1 MLSTASSTARRCP
14 SPHPPPPPSF
24 PFFAS
29 SSLLALATLARCPC
43 CLSLI
48 CVALPTLQTGHGCQH
63 LSPLPPPYTDCLLPA
78 PPPLGPAAPFSCRN
92 LLITFLVLSNYVL
105 LMHSNL
111 YLAGRRYLCHAPLST
126 PTFWARLFF
135 ELLLFGHKFLPLSDS
150 LSLSLRFNSGYLLA
164 AILFSASCY
173 YLQPPAE

>member
-1 MLSTASSTARRCP
+1 
-14 SPHPPPPPSF
+14 
-24 PFFAS
+24 
-29 SSLLALATLARCPC
+29 
-43 CLSLI
+43 
-48 CVALPTLQTGHGCQH
+48 
-63 LSPLPPPYTDCLLPA
+63 
-78 PPPLGPAAPFSCRN
+78 
-92 LLITFLVLSNYVL
+92 
-105 LMHSNL
+105 MHSNL
-111 YLAGRRYLCHAPLST
+111 YLAARRNLCHAPLST